1 MRQDPDHANRRL
13 GSQKFEKAKLVKFT
27 LILAF

>member
-1 MRQDPDHANRRL
+1 MRQDPDHANRKL
-13 GSQKFEKAKLVKFT
+13 DSQKFEKAKLVKFT